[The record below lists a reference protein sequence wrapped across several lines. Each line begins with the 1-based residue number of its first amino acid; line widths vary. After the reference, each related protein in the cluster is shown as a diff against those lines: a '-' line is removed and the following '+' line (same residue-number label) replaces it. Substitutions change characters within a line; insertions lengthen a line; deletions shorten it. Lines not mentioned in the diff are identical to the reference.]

1 MKHILLKPKRSLIAS
16 DFAFLAKIP
25 LIPNQYIWKEK
36 RGKLALLK
44 DQSSKNLLLLTNQ
57 EGFLKQY
64 DNYYHLYFEVSE
76 IETTPN
82 LDSYDLLYGEHGISQ
97 AYAEEGEEDFEN
109 SEDLDDSEI
118 ESWAEFL
125 VNLNST

>member
-64 DNYYHLYFEVSE
+64 DKYYQLYFEVSDLE
-76 IETTPN
+76 ATPN
-82 LDSYDLLYGEHGISQ
+82 LESYDLLYGEHGISQ
-97 AYAEEGEEDFEN
+97 ALSEEDFEN

-118 ESWAEFL
+118 ES
-125 VNLNST
+125 

>member
-1 MKHILLKPKRSLIAS
+1 MKHLLLKPKRSLIAS

-44 DQSSKNLLLLTNQ
+44 DQSSENLLLLTNQ

-64 DNYYHLYFEVSE
+64 DNYYQRYFEVSE
-76 IETTPN
+76 IEITPK
-82 LDSYDLLYGEHGISQ
+82 LESYDLLYGEHGISQ

-109 SEDLDDSEI
+109 SEDLEDSEI
-118 ESWAEFL
+118 ES
-125 VNLNST
+125 

>member
-44 DQSSKNLLLLTNQ
+44 DQSSENLLLLTNQ

-64 DNYYHLYFEVSE
+64 DNYYQLYFEVSNLE
-76 IETTPN
+76 ATPN
-82 LDSYDLLYGEHGISQ
+82 LESYDLLYGEHDISQ
-97 AYAEEGEEDFEN
+97 AFSEEGEEDFED
-109 SEDLDDSEI
+109 SQDLDDSEI
-118 ESWAEFL
+118 
-125 VNLNST
+125 T